1 MTEGSE
7 NITRTDYAARRSA
20 RALERKA
27 ERRRSV
33 PLIVSLALLGVMVL
47 LGAVEAVATSGR
59 IHPGVSVGGVSVG
72 GMKPA
77 SARSV
82 LETTLPGR
90 IEEPVVVRHGDK
102 TWKIEAAEIG
112 LGFDYDM
119 MVARAMAVGR
129 DGGALKAIG
138 GRAGAWFG
146 GIELAAI
153 PTSEEVR
160 TRTVLDKIA
169 SSTDVAPTDASV
181 TVSGTDIQAVAG
193 EDGLALDRVRVRRAI
208 LSAMLATDRTVD
220 APVAVRPMDVT
231 LEDAEAAATVARRL
245 IDGPVVVTHGEGSW
259 KFDPADVARLVA
271 FRRSDAPTESIQADE
286 AGESHE
292 LTPTAGDITLVAY
305 ISPKAVAKHVV
316 PVVGAQIG
324 RPAKN
329 ARFKTAAGRV
339 TIIPSE
345 EGIGPDVDA
354 LAADMTTALMSDV
367 GERTVALK
375 TTKSQPEITTEKAR
389 EMGIVD
395 RIARYT
401 TTYSASNRPRVN
413 NIHLLGDALD
423 GKLIAPGK
431 TFSFNGAIGERTAAK
446 GYQEAGAIVNGKLV
460 PQLGGGIC
468 QVGTTLF
475 NAVYESGLPVVAR
488 RNHSFY
494 IDHYPKGRD
503 ATVSWGGPDLKFK
516 NDTDQW
522 VLVSVSY
529 SSTSIT
535 IALYGTDPGYEVES
549 SVGPWTS
556 IKKYDTE
563 EIKDPTMRKGAR
575 VVEDAGITGRTI
587 TVKRTVKRGGEVV
600 RTDTF
605 VSRYRPKVEVVRVG
619 TKPPKKTAEPTATP
633 TP

>member
-7 NITRTDYAARRSA
+7 TTTRTDYAARRSA
-20 RALERKA
+20 RAIERSAERK
-27 ERRRSV
+27 RSV
-33 PLIVSLALLGVMVL
+33 PLIAAAVLLGVL
-47 LGAVEAVATSGR
+47 LLAGAVEAIATNGR
-59 IHPGVSVGGVSVG
+59 IHPGVSVGGVALG

-90 IEEPVVVRHGDK
+90 IEEPVVVRHGEK
-102 TWKIEAAEIG
+102 TWKVEAAEIG
-112 LGFDYDM
+112 LGFDYDG
-119 MVARAMAVGR
+119 MVAAAMAVGR
-129 DGGALKAIG
+129 EGGTLKAG
-138 GRAGAWFG
+138 GERAAAWFG
-146 GIELAAI
+146 GVEIAAS

-160 TRTVLDKIA
+160 ARTVLDKIA
-169 SSTDVAPTDASV
+169 ESADVSPVDASV
-181 TVSGTDIQAVAG
+181 TVSGTEVKAVSG
-193 EDGLALDRVRVRRAI
+193 EDGLALDRAKVRRAI
-208 LSAMLATDRTVD
+208 LSAMLSQDRTVD
-220 APVAVRPMDVT
+220 APVVVRAMDIT
-231 LEDAEAAATVARRL
+231 LDDAEAAAAVARRMV
-245 IDGPVVVTHGEGSW
+245 DGPVNVTHGEGSW
-259 KFDPADVARLVA
+259 RLEPSDIARLVA
-271 FRRSDAPTESIQADE
+271 FRRSDAPTESIESDE
-286 AGESHE
+286 DDDSLE
-292 LTPTAGDITLVAY
+292 PTATAADLSLVAY

-316 PVVGAQIG
+316 PIVGAQVG

-329 ARFKTAAGRV
+329 ARFKTSDGKV

-354 LAADMTTALMSDV
+354 LAEDMTAALSSDV
-367 GERTVALK
+367 GERTVELRTAN
-375 TTKSQPEITTEKAR
+375 SQPDITTEKAR

-413 NIHLLGDALD
+413 NIHLLGDSLD

-468 QVGTTLF
+468 QIGTTLF
-475 NAVYESGLPVVAR
+475 NTVFEAGLPVVAR

-516 NDTDQW
+516 NDTDNW

-529 SSTSIT
+529 TSTSIT

-556 IKKYDTE
+556 IKKFDTE
-563 EIKDPTMRKGAR
+563 EIKDPTLRKGAR
-575 VVEDAGITGRTI
+575 VVEDAGITGRSI
-587 TVKRTVKRGGEVV
+587 TVKRTVKHDGEVV

-619 TKPPKKTAEPTATP
+619 TRPPKRTAEPTATP
-633 TP
+633 AP